1 MVLVTGA
8 TGHIGNN
15 LVRSLVEKGE
25 TVRVLIHRQSDN
37 DPLAGLNVE
46 RAIGDVT
53 NKESLLKACEGVE
66 KVFHLAA
73 VISIL
78 PKLDKN
84 LAEVNIQGT
93 KNIAEVCIEKNIK
106 MIYTSSVHAL
116 PDLPH
121 GQPIT
126 EEAPID
132 PEKALGKYGQTKA
145 MATLALLDLIKNKG
159 LQCVIVHPAGVVG
172 RHDYHPSQMG
182 WLIGAMMSW
191 MFVGMSGVY
200 NFVDVRDIVNGI
212 LLADSKGR
220 IGERYILSGHI
231 VSIGQI
237 KSYVDKAMN
246 RSNWYVPMP
255 KFLVRLSACMAEP
268 LYGPLKIKP
277 ILTHESLDILYS
289 NADLRND
296 KAIKELGWSVVPFE
310 DTVADTVQWIK
321 EQK

>member
-15 LVRSLVEKGE
+15 LVRSLIEKGE
-25 TVRVLIHRQSDN
+25 NVRVLIRPNSMDL
-37 DPLAGLNVE
+37 PIKGLNVE
-46 RAIGDVT
+46 RIIGDIT
-53 NKESLLKACEGVE
+53 DKESLRKAFEGVE

-73 VISIL
+73 IISIL
-78 PKLDKN
+78 PQLDKD
-84 LAEVNIQGT
+84 LALVNIEGT
-93 KNIAEVCIEKNIK
+93 KNVAELCIEKNIK

-126 EEAPID
+126 EEATID
-132 PEKALGKYGQTKA
+132 PQKALGKYGQTKA
-145 MATLALLDLIKNKG
+145 LATLSLLDLIKNKG

-182 WLIGAMMSW
+182 WLINAMMSW
-191 MFVGMSGVY
+191 MFVGMNGVY
-200 NFVDVRDIVNGI
+200 NFVDVRDIVKGI
-212 LLADSKGR
+212 ILADSKGK

-237 KSYVDKAMN
+237 KSYVDKAMQ
-246 RSNWYVPMP
+246 RSHWYIAMP
-255 KFLVRLSACMAEP
+255 KFLVRLAAFIAEP

-289 NADLRND
+289 NADLRNE

-310 DTVADTVQWIK
+310 QTVADTVQWIK